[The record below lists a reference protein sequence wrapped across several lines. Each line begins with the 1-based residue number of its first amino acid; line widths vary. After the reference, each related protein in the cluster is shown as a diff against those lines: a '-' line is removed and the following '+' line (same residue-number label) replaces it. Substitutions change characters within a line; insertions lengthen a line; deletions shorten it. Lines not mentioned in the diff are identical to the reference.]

1 MIKVITYGT
10 YDLLHYGHIRLL
22 ERAKALGDYLIV
34 GVTADDFD
42 KNRGKINVQQSLS
55 ERIAAVRDTG
65 LADEIIVEEY
75 EGQKIDDIRRLD
87 VDIFTVGSDWEGY
100 FDYLKEYCKVVY
112 LERTQGI
119 SSSEIRNEKR
129 AVSLGLV
136 GEGSF
141 INKVAIESSYVNGLK
156 LSGVYA
162 VDYTQIGDTL
172 KRTSTYESYEKL
184 VEISDAVYIRSNPIL
199 HYKQVNWAKAFK
211 KSEIVKNKVEFDESI
226 TIFEDFLFNLDYIM
240 SINKIKCVDIPV
252 YFYRVTE
259 ESLSRTMSANRVL
272 KRIDFINL
280 MCKKDVPSVLEA
292 ALDFNIAQNVLR
304 TIVAMGRSKK
314 YYKEVSTSVRT
325 LLNKNDIKKI
335 ISEVRNNN
343 LSNGKFQN
351 FAYIIILSF
360 LKKHMY
366 FIAFKIGVVYCKI
379 KHKD

>member
-1 MIKVITYGT
+1 M
-10 YDLLHYGHIRLL
+10 
-22 ERAKALGDYLIV
+22 
-34 GVTADDFD
+34 F
-42 KNRGKINVQQSLS
+42 S
-55 ERIAAVRDTG
+55 
-65 LADEIIVEEY
+65 IIVHLSNREVIIEA
-75 EGQKIDDIRRLD
+75 KDCMLALLD
-87 VDIFTVGSDWEGY
+87 SPKY
-100 FDYLKEYCKVVY
+100 F
-112 LERTQGI
+112 
-119 SSSEIRNEKR
+119 NEMESGLTYR
-129 AVSLGLV
+129 ADVLG
-136 GEGSF
+136 
-141 INKVAIESSYVNGLK
+141 
-156 LSGVYA
+156 
-162 VDYTQIGDTL
+162 
-172 KRTSTYESYEKL
+172 
-184 VEISDAVYIRSNPIL
+184 
-199 HYKQVNWAKAFK
+199 VNWAKAFK